1 MKYKKIPQRQGGYG
15 KITPMNI
22 RKTFF
27 AALFPFLAVMAH
39 GDVNVDFSRGK
50 WDESHWIVV
59 KSPRFDYCHGFTQ
72 RDGWIENICP
82 DLKPKEIYEKYHSA
96 VYSGMVYKDKFKLGS
111 TISSKMGFDHR
122 MAPLIVI
129 APELGKSKDG
139 KPEFREHWEVVLY
152 DLGINVWH
160 HYMTADGKPA
170 WHKAASLLL
179 KPDNIYKPNL
189 RHDLQVKISK
199 SRKGLKEMFVT
210 CGDYVLQYVDESL
223 PDEFYAGIL
232 GCEGRNMFYD
242 FNVKSK

>member
-1 MKYKKIPQRQGGYG
+1 
-15 KITPMNI
+15 MNI

-50 WDESHWIVV
+50 WDESQWIVV

-82 DLKPKEIYEKYHSA
+82 DLSPKEIYTKHHSA

-111 TISSKMGFDHR
+111 TISSKMGFDYR

-139 KPEFREHWEVVLY
+139 KMEFREHWEVVLY

-189 RHDLQVKISK
+189 RHDLKVSISK
-199 SRKGLKEMFVT
+199 SRKGHKEMFVT

-242 FNVKSK
+242 FSVKSR

>member
-1 MKYKKIPQRQGGYG
+1 MVKGPRWNKLGAWSQQDDHIVQQLPENASEIDLQKHMHEDAYVAMCYAKKI
-15 KITPMNI
+15 KMAKKVICSS
-22 RKTFF
+22 
-27 AALFPFLAVMAH
+27 VM
-39 GDVNVDFSRGK
+39 S
-50 WDESHWIVV
+50 
-59 KSPRFDYCHGFTQ
+59 FDY
-72 RDGWIENICP
+72 
-82 DLKPKEIYEKYHSA
+82 
-96 VYSGMVYKDKFKLGS
+96 
-111 TISSKMGFDHR
+111 R

-129 APELGKSKDG
+129 APELGKNEQFNA
-139 KPEFREHWEVVLY
+139 PEFREHWEIVLY

-189 RHDLQVKISK
+189 RHDLKVSISK
-199 SRKGLKEMFVT
+199 SRKGHKEMFVT

-242 FNVKSK
+242 FSVKSR

>member
-1 MKYKKIPQRQGGYG
+1 MKYKKILQRRGRYG
-15 KITPMNI
+15 KITPMNT

-179 KPDNIYKPNL
+179 KPDNTYKPNL

-199 SRKGLKEMFVT
+199 SRKGHKEMFVT

>member
-1 MKYKKIPQRQGGYG
+1 MKYKKIPQRRGRYG
-15 KITPMNI
+15 KIMLMNT

-199 SRKGLKEMFVT
+199 SRKGHKEMFVT